1 MNERCDEKYD
11 CNDKSDERNCDK
23 VVIDEKEY
31 NKAVPPYIEGQIVM
45 INVSIYLLNVNKL
58 ELPSL
63 FDVKFRLELT
73 WYDHRLEFEHLQN
86 ENILRED
93 DKKKVWIPPLILSNT
108 YDNRILIMDGKTT
121 MSVLKHGQPVLS
133 SQTQLHEATEYTGS
147 ENTVRYLLTKLNS
160 KLF

>member
-1 MNERCDEKYD
+1 
-11 CNDKSDERNCDK
+11 
-23 VVIDEKEY
+23 
-31 NKAVPPYIEGQIVM
+31 M

-93 DKKKVWIPPLILSNT
+93 DKKKVWIPPLVLSNT

-147 ENTVRYLLTKLNS
+147 ENTVRYPLYKILKSL
-160 KLF
+160 

>member
-93 DKKKVWIPPLILSNT
+93 VKEK
-108 YDNRILIMDGKTT
+108 
-121 MSVLKHGQPVLS
+121 
-133 SQTQLHEATEYTGS
+133 E
-147 ENTVRYLLTKLNS
+147 
-160 KLF
+160 